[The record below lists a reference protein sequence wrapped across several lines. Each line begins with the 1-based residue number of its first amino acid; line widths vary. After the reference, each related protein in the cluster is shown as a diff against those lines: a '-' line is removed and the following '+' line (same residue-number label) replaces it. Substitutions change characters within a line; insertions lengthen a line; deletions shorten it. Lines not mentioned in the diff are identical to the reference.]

1 MKMDFRKAY
10 RVKNHLTL
18 LTLLFLLSSL
28 LIETGISWLLFA
40 LACLAGAAML
50 YINVKFWKC
59 PDCGKNLGG
68 SKPTYC
74 PHCSKKL
81 EWIG

>member
-10 RVKNHLTL
+10 GVKNL
-18 LTLLFLLSSL
+18 LTLCTVLFLVLSL
-28 LIETGISWLLFA
+28 LMEGTLSWLFFVF
-40 LACLAGAAML
+40 ACLSGAVMR
-50 YINVKFWKC
+50 YINFKFWKC

-81 EWIG
+81 EWMG